1 MVRPGLCEGVR
12 CCRLERGVV
21 FLQRRE
27 RRKVLCFCRGV
38 QCCRLLHGV
47 FFFKRVRDVVVVTVD
62 DARRISLVL

>member
-1 MVRPGLCEGVR
+1 
-12 CCRLERGVV
+12 VV